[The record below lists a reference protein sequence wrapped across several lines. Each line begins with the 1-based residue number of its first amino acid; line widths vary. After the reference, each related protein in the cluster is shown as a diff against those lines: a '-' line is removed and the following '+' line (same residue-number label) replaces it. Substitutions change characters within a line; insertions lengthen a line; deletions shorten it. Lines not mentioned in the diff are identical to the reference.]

1 MFTGDEKSIDVAR
14 GVSVKLSS
22 ITNGAN
28 KNMNVNGS
36 ITPAIFQAKP
46 PLGKKWR
53 ITRMVGYLEGV
64 NPFGAEKFADL
75 LALANGVEV
84 LINGQ
89 IITTWKTNRDIA
101 SSIPALSAP
110 KALGKE
116 DRTLAGVWNIQ
127 EAFGNSILVDDLNG
141 IQFKIKDDLSTIT
154 AFYVTVQGQEV

>member
-1 MFTGDEKSIDVAR
+1 MFGDEKSIDVSR
-14 GVSVKLSS
+14 GVSIKL
-22 ITNGAN
+22 TNGEN

-36 ITPAIFQAKP
+36 VTPVIFQAKP

-64 NPFGAEKFADL
+64 NPFSAEKFADL
-75 LALANGVEV
+75 TALTNGVEV
-84 LINGQ
+84 LINGKV
-89 IITTWKTNRDIA
+89 ITTWNTNRDIA
-101 SSIPALSAP
+101 SQIPVLTAP

-141 IQFKIKDDLSTIT
+141 IQFKIKDNLSTIT